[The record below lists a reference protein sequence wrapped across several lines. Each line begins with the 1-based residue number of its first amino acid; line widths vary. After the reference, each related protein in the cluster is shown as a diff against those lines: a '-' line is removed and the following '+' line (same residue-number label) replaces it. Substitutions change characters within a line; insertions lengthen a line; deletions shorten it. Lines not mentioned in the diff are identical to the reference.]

1 MQVLPF
7 VSVLL
12 KSKDTQLSK
21 RSPGVNLLLLL
32 LVVSW
37 GGRGERRRLQVGARG
52 GVPTSRLYLGNPGWV
67 LHPP

>member
-1 MQVLPF
+1 MQVLPY

-12 KSKDTQLSK
+12 KSKDTRLSK
-21 RSPGVNLLLLL
+21 HNPGVNLLLIL

-37 GGRGERRRLQVGARG
+37 GERRRLQVGARG